1 MACAEPLAAL
11 TTPQH
16 LSIFATAVYP
26 AQTPR
31 PVRLYNG
38 KGDFMAD
45 MLSSYVPIVIF
56 IAICLIIGLALMVAP
71 FALAFKAPDAEKLSA
86 YECGFNAFDDARMKF
101 DIRFYLVAILF
112 IIFDLEVAFLFP
124 WAASFGDVGWF
135 GFWSMMVFLGVLT
148 IGFIYE
154 WKKGALEWE

>member
-1 MACAEPLAAL
+1 MAE
-11 TTPQH
+11 
-16 LSIFATAVYP
+16 V
-26 AQTPR
+26 
-31 PVRLYNG
+31 
-38 KGDFMAD
+38 
-45 MLSSYVPIVIF
+45 LSSYIPIVIF

-124 WAASFGDVGWF
+124 WAASFGDIGWV
-135 GFWSMMVFLGVLT
+135 GFWSMMVFLAVLT
-148 IGFIYE
+148 IGFVYE